1 MKYFHKK
8 YVSVN
13 AICSYFCCLRKGRRI
28 GKLLR
33 MLVHLLSRDAFN
45 DVTQEI
51 THCGTRVK
59 RWFDYVSQL
68 KNTRQGYR
76 KYYFKLISYWRSF
89 QKIIPLLHKS
99 KNLSTQS
106 TRQTWSSWKLHWC
119 GKKLLRQNNNLLLLM
134 AIFNRKWMKEV
145 DLQRTMDSIF
155 HVCKFDAGQTMFSKN
170 QWKWLF
176 GRLFSSLPKSII

>member
-13 AICSYFCCLRKGRRI
+13 AICSYSCCLRKGRRI

-33 MLVHLLSRDAFN
+33 MLVHLLSRDAIN

-76 KYYFKLISYWRSF
+76 KYYFKQISYWRSF

-106 TRQTWSSWKLHWC
+106 TRQTLVLLETSLMWK
-119 GKKLLRQNNNLLLLM
+119 K
-134 AIFNRKWMKEV
+134 
-145 DLQRTMDSIF
+145 
-155 HVCKFDAGQTMFSKN
+155 
-170 QWKWLF
+170 
-176 GRLFSSLPKSII
+176 IITTEQQLAPSNGNF